1 MIEECLFLIAGHR
14 LMAIW
19 CQMDLVFSKILT
31 EFDEE
36 EMRVLSEQALYE
48 EIKNTFISLT
58 EKDGY
63 VNSLISQIPIK
74 QKILLK
80 KGYSVRFTD

>member
-1 MIEECLFLIAGHR
+1 
-14 LMAIW
+14 
-19 CQMDLVFSKILT
+19 
-31 EFDEE
+31 
-36 EMRVLSEQALYE
+36 MRVLSEQALYE

-63 VNSLISQIPIK
+63 VNSLISQIPLK

-80 KGYSVRFTD
+80 KGDSVRFTD

>member
-1 MIEECLFLIAGHR
+1 
-14 LMAIW
+14 
-19 CQMDLVFSKILT
+19 MDLVFSKILT